1 MAAAPRPPLIA
12 GNWKMN
18 GSMTESRELV
28 ANLCEGVTS
37 GSNVRMLLCP
47 PYVYLSEVSA
57 WLAGSPIAL
66 GAQDLSE
73 QTSPGAFTGE
83 VAGTMLADVGC
94 EYGIV
99 GHSERRTLYGETD
112 EQVATKFR
120 AAQAQGL
127 IPILCVGESLEER
140 EGDRTEAVVRR
151 QIDAVLDAA
160 GVEAFKTAVI
170 AYEPIWAIGTGR
182 TATPDQAQEVH
193 ALIRAM
199 IGGRDATIAP
209 GLTILYGGSV
219 TGANA
224 QELFAM
230 DDIDGGLVGGASL
243 KAQEFLTIYRAARSL
258 LDH

>member
-1 MAAAPRPPLIA
+1 MH
-12 GNWKMN
+12 
-18 GSMTESRELV
+18 GSMTQSRELV
-28 ANLCEGVTS
+28 AELLEGVTGDS
-37 GSNVRMLLCP
+37 SARMLLCP
-47 PYVYLSEVSA
+47 PYVYLNEVSA
-57 WLAGSPIAL
+57 LLAGSPIAL
-66 GAQDLSE
+66 GAQDLSA

-83 VAGTMLADVGC
+83 VAGTMLTDVGC

-99 GHSERRTLYGETD
+99 GHSERRTLHGETD
-112 EQVATKFR
+112 ALVAAKFM

-127 IPILCVGESLEER
+127 TPILCVGESLEER
-140 EGDRTEAVVRR
+140 QDGRTEGVVRR
-151 QIDAVLDAA
+151 QIDAVLDTA
-160 GVEAFKTAVI
+160 GVEAFRMAVV

-193 ALIRAM
+193 ASIRAM
-199 IGGRDATIAP
+199 LSGRDVTIAS

-243 KAQEFLTIYRAARSL
+243 KAQEFLTIYRA

>member
-1 MAAAPRPPLIA
+1 MH
-12 GNWKMN
+12 
-18 GSMTESRELV
+18 GSMTQSRELV
-28 ANLCEGVTS
+28 AELLEGVTGDS
-37 GSNVRMLLCP
+37 SARMLLCP

-57 WLAGSPIAL
+57 LLAGSPIAL
-66 GAQDLSE
+66 GAQDLSA

-83 VAGTMLADVGC
+83 VAGTMLTDVGC

-99 GHSERRTLYGETD
+99 GHSERRTLHGETD
-112 EQVATKFR
+112 ALVAAKFM

-127 IPILCVGESLEER
+127 TPILCVGESLEER
-140 EGDRTEAVVRR
+140 QDGRTEGVVRR
-151 QIDAVLDAA
+151 QIDAVLDTA
-160 GVEAFKTAVI
+160 GVEAFKMAVV

-193 ALIRAM
+193 ASIRAM
-199 IGGRDATIAP
+199 LRGRDVTIASE
-209 GLTILYGGSV
+209 LTILYGGSV

-224 QELFAM
+224 LELFAM

-243 KAQEFLTIYRAARSL
+243 KAQEFLTIYRA

>member
-1 MAAAPRPPLIA
+1 MH
-12 GNWKMN
+12 
-18 GSMTESRELV
+18 GSMTQSRELV
-28 ANLCEGVTS
+28 AELLEGVTGDS
-37 GSNVRMLLCP
+37 SARMLLCP

-57 WLAGSPIAL
+57 LLAGSPIAL
-66 GAQDLSE
+66 GAQDLSA

-83 VAGTMLADVGC
+83 VAGTMLTDVGC

-99 GHSERRTLYGETD
+99 GHSERRTLHGETD
-112 EQVATKFR
+112 ALVAAKFM

-127 IPILCVGESLEER
+127 TPILCVGESLEER
-140 EGDRTEAVVRR
+140 QDGRTEGVVRR
-151 QIDAVLDAA
+151 QIDAVLDTA
-160 GVEAFKTAVI
+160 GVEAFRMAVV

-193 ALIRAM
+193 ASIRAM
-199 IGGRDATIAP
+199 LSGRDVTIASR
-209 GLTILYGGSV
+209 LTILYGGSV

-243 KAQEFLTIYRAARSL
+243 KAQEFLTIYRA

>member
-1 MAAAPRPPLIA
+1 MH
-12 GNWKMN
+12 
-18 GSMTESRELV
+18 GSMKESRELV
-28 ANLCEGVTS
+28 ADLCEGVT
-37 GSNVRMLLCP
+37 GDSNARMLLCP
-47 PYVYLSEVSA
+47 PYVYLSQVSA
-57 WLAGSPIAL
+57 WLSGSPIAL

-83 VAGTMLADVGC
+83 VAGTMLTDVGC

-99 GHSERRTLYGETD
+99 GHSERRTLHGETD
-112 EQVATKFR
+112 ELVAAKFR

-140 EGDRTEAVVRR
+140 EGDRTKAVVRR

-160 GVEAFKTAVI
+160 GVAAFETAIV

-193 ALIRAM
+193 ALIRTM
-199 IGGRDATIAP
+199 IAGRDATIAS

-243 KAQEFLTIYRAARSL
+243 KAQEFLTVYRATRSNGPTI
-258 LDH
+258 

>member
-1 MAAAPRPPLIA
+1 MH
-12 GNWKMN
+12 
-18 GSMTESRELV
+18 GSMTESRALV
-28 ANLCEGVTS
+28 ADLLEGVTGDS
-37 GSNVRMLLCP
+37 SARMLLCP

-73 QTSPGAFTGE
+73 RTSPGAFTGE
-83 VAGTMLADVGC
+83 VAGTMLAEVGC

-112 EQVATKFR
+112 ERVATKFQ
-120 AAQAQGL
+120 AAQVQGL
-127 IPILCVGESLEER
+127 TPILCVGESLEER
-140 EGDRTEAVVRR
+140 EDGRTEGVVRR
-151 QIDAVLDAA
+151 QIDAVLDVS
-160 GVEAFKTAVI
+160 GVEAFATAVV

-199 IGGRDATIAP
+199 IGARDATIASR
-209 GLTILYGGSV
+209 LTILYGGSV
-219 TGANA
+219 KGTNA

-243 KAQEFLTIYRAARSL
+243 KAQEFLTIYRAARS
-258 LDH
+258 

>member
-1 MAAAPRPPLIA
+1 MH
-12 GNWKMN
+12 
-18 GSMTESRELV
+18 GSMTQSRELV
-28 ANLCEGVTS
+28 AELLEGVTGDS
-37 GSNVRMLLCP
+37 SARMLLCP
-47 PYVYLSEVSA
+47 PYVYLNEVSA
-57 WLAGSPIAL
+57 LLAGSPIAL
-66 GAQDLSE
+66 GAQDLSA

-83 VAGTMLADVGC
+83 VAGTMLTDVGC

-99 GHSERRTLYGETD
+99 GHSERRTLHGETD
-112 EQVATKFR
+112 ALVAAKFM

-127 IPILCVGESLEER
+127 TPILCVGESLEER
-140 EGDRTEAVVRR
+140 QDGRTEGVVRR
-151 QIDAVLDAA
+151 QIDAVLDTA
-160 GVEAFKTAVI
+160 GVEAFRMAVV

-193 ALIRAM
+193 ASFRAM
-199 IGGRDATIAP
+199 LSGRDVTIAS

-243 KAQEFLTIYRAARSL
+243 KAQEFLTIYRA